1 MYWSKILK
9 MVLIVAV
16 MSLIV
21 PMSIAWGQ
29 STWTGTVSDS
39 GSAPDGSSDSHQ
51 LNLNDK
57 MALSLSNL
65 AQPGEGESYEALL
78 ISDDGS
84 AELSLGA
91 LTVDADGSVSQSYTH
106 PSGENLY
113 SIYNKISVTLDGN
126 NVFAHQLSEGGTSHV
141 RNLLFSAAGNPAYSE
156 GPHEGTP
163 KGSAVGL
170 QEQTGALLNRANQSV
185 SATTIAALQTQACQ
199 FINVAEG
206 SSGTNFSAS
215 CDNPGDGYGVLVY
228 ASDVAD
234 EADTAASATD
244 VNVTGNAAGV
254 AASARNVTT
263 WISDARDNAV
273 LATAASDLSVA
284 QTYMV
289 NAQTLAN
296 RSLKGFDSDRNGSV
310 GSIVGEGGARQAY
323 IGAQN
328 MAEYAPTVLTG
339 DAALPK
345 SGDVNLGLAAFMAL
359 ITGVA
364 MITIGGYFLHY
375 KTRMVKS

>member
-9 MVLIVAV
+9 MVLILAV

-29 STWTGTVSDS
+29 TTWTGTVSDS

-57 MALSLSNL
+57 ITLSLSNL
-65 AQPGEGESYEALL
+65 AQPGEGESYEAWL
-78 ISDDGS
+78 IADDGS
-84 AELSLGA
+84 SELSLGV

-113 SIYNKISVTLDGN
+113 SIYNKLSVTLDGN
-126 NVFAHQLSEGGTSHV
+126 NVFAHQLSEGGTANV
-141 RNLLFSAAGNPAYSE
+141 RNLLFSATGNPAYSE
-156 GPHEGTP
+156 GPHEGTA

-170 QEQTGALLNRANQSV
+170 QEQTGTLLNTANEAV
-185 SATTIAALQTQACQ
+185 SATTIADLQAQACQ
-199 FINVAEG
+199 FVNAAEG
-206 SSGTNFSAS
+206 SAGANFSAS
-215 CDNPGDGYGVLVY
+215 CDDPGDGHGALVY
-228 ASDVAD
+228 AADVAA
-234 EADTAASATD
+234 EADAAAGATD
-244 VNVTGNAAGV
+244 TNITSNAAGV
-254 AASARNVTT
+254 AISARNVTT
-263 WISDARDNAV
+263 WISEARDNAV
-273 LATAASDLSVA
+273 LASDTSDLSVA

-296 RSLKGFDSDRNGSV
+296 RSLKGFDADRNGSI

-345 SGDVNLGLAAFMAL
+345 SGDVNLGFAALMAL
-359 ITGVA
+359 VAGVA
-364 MITIGGYFLHY
+364 MITVGGLALYNR
-375 KTRMVKS
+375 TRMAKS